1 MFFMFNAEETSS
13 LRTITMKNEK
23 LKELVDRLKKAGVNM
38 SDDQISQLSQQVEK
52 DFSYIP
58 KIGVFGKT
66 GAGKSSLVNA
76 IFGQDVCPVSD
87 VEACTREIQEAN
99 VGGIILVDCPGIAE
113 SKERDAEYHKL
124 YSDLIPKLD
133 AIIWVLQGDNRSYG
147 PDIEFYDLLRE
158 CFKTKDGKDAPIY
171 FALNQVDKIEPF
183 REWNVDLCLP
193 GSKQALNIQA
203 KIDNVAS
210 IFHTAANM
218 IIPVSATE
226 KYNLSALIT
235 TLLNALPAN
244 QAIIASGK
252 INETLEKRE
261 LEHKR
266 EIEELRKRNAQ
277 AAEQREKEHKKELEE
292 IKKTQEKKMNEYSR
306 SLGERIGADIREI
319 GTYIEK
325 VPIVGSIVGGTIKTA
340 GVIIEKV
347 SGFLKKLF

>member
-1 MFFMFNAEETSS
+1 
-13 LRTITMKNEK
+13 MKNEE
-23 LKELVDRLKKAGVNM
+23 LKELVDRLKKSGVNM
-38 SDDQISQLSQQVEK
+38 TEDQISQLTQQIEK

-87 VEACTREIQEAN
+87 VEACTREIKEAN
-99 VGGIILVDCPGIAE
+99 VGGMLLVDCPGIAE

-124 YSDLIPKLD
+124 YSELIPKLD

-158 CFKTKDGKDAPIY
+158 CFKTKEGKNAPIY

-193 GSKQALNIQA
+193 GPKQALNIQA

-210 IFHTAANM
+210 IFHTAPNM
-218 IIPVSATE
+218 VVPVSAVE

-244 QAIIASGK
+244 QAIIVSGK

-261 LEHKR
+261 EEHRR
-266 EIEELRKRNAQ
+266 EIEELRQRNAQ
-277 AAEQREKEHKKELEE
+277 AAEQRERAYREELER
-292 IKKTQEKKMNEYSR
+292 IKNTQEEKHREYNR
-306 SLGERIGADIREI
+306 SLGEKIGSGLETVGDF
-319 GTYIEK
+319 IEHIP
-325 VPIVGSIVGGTIKTA
+325 VVGPVVGGPIKTL
-340 GVIIEKV
+340 GKII
-347 SGFLKKLF
+347 KKGSETWKKIF